1 MGTTLTAGQAAYL
14 KKLTAALPSGF
25 PLVITSAGRTP
36 REQASA
42 MLAKVSKYGTS
53 SLDIYSDKTLVARLL
68 ALPRD
73 VSSWEALIRTDGMR
87 LSRHLW
93 GGALDLRTRDLTS
106 TQQAQLTT
114 AVGTTGGSPLVE
126 EDHLHADLPALY
138 TSASF
143 VETGAKEALPA
154 VLLVGAIAAMAITG
168 AIIYRRRFRS

>member
-14 KKLTAALPSGF
+14 NKLTAALPSGF
-25 PLVITSAGRTP
+25 PLAVTSAGRTP

-42 MLAKVSKYGTS
+42 MLSKVSKYGSS
-53 SLDIYSDKTLVARLL
+53 SLNIYSDKTLIARLL

-143 VETGAKEALPA
+143 VETGAKEVLPVALM
-154 VLLVGAIAAMAITG
+154 VGAIAAVAITG
-168 AIIYRRRFRS
+168 AIIYRRRFRT